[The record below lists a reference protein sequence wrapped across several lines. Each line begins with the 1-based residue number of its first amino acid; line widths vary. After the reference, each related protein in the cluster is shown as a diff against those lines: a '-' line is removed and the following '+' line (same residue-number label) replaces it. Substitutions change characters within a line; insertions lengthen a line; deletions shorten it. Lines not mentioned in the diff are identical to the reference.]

1 MRYIII
7 GAGAVGG
14 AIGGRLAGAGHDV
27 VLVARGAQYEALRA
41 HGLRLVTPDG
51 THTYRLPTV
60 DGPAGLGELRADDVL
75 VLAVKTQDSEAA
87 LAAWGP
93 APVEGGGTAAERLPL
108 LCAQNGVESPRLA
121 LRRFR
126 RVYGVC
132 VWLPAAY
139 EEPGVVSAAG
149 APLTGILFLGR
160 HPHGTD
166 DTVRRIAADLEQ
178 TAAFEAPVV
187 PDVARWQYA
196 KLLTNLGNAIR
207 ALSGAADSVDSERLR
222 ERVYA
227 EGESVLAAAGI
238 PYASAAEAKERRGD
252 KITLRPLPGTE
263 PGGGSS
269 WQSLSRGTG
278 TIETDYLNGEIALL
292 GRLYGVPTPLNEL
305 LQRLANTFARERRPA
320 GSLPSAELVRLA
332 DEAVAAVTFVAEPS
346 SGRL

>member
-1 MRYIII
+1 M
-7 GAGAVGG
+7 
-14 AIGGRLAGAGHDV
+14 
-27 VLVARGAQYEALRA
+27 
-41 HGLRLVTPDG
+41 
-51 THTYRLPTV
+51 
-60 DGPAGLGELRADDVL
+60 
-75 VLAVKTQDSEAA
+75 
-87 LAAWGP
+87 
-93 APVEGGGTAAERLPL
+93 
-108 LCAQNGVESPRLA
+108 
-121 LRRFR
+121 
-126 RVYGVC
+126 
-132 VWLPAAY
+132 
-139 EEPGVVSAAG
+139 
-149 APLTGILFLGR
+149 
-160 HPHGTD
+160 
-166 DTVRRIAADLEQ
+166 
-178 TAAFEAPVV
+178 
-187 PDVARWQYA
+187 ARWQYA

-207 ALSGAADSVDSERLR
+207 ALSGAADSVESERLR

-292 GRLYGVPTPLNEL
+292 GRLYGVSTPLNEL
-305 LQRLANTFARERRPA
+305 LQRLANMFARERRPA